1 MKRGEQIWVLRSKD
15 DEMRRGD
22 GFFLYVWW
30 RSCVC
35 GCVYG
40 SDGEE

>member
-22 GFFLYVWW
+22 GFFLYDEQV
-30 RSCVC
+30 VFAA
-35 GCVYG
+35 VYMV
-40 SDGEE
+40 GEE

>member
-1 MKRGEQIWVLRSKD
+1 MSSTIKRWW
-15 DEMRRGD
+15 DEKTRWI
-22 GFFLYVWW
+22 FFLYVWW
-30 RSCVC
+30 RSCVF